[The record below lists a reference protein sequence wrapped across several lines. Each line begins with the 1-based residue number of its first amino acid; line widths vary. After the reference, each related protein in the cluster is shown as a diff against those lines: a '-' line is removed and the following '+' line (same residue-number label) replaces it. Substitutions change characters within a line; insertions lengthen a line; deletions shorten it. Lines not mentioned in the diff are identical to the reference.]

1 MLALFYVLAN
11 DSNGQLFPD
20 DEVSQDYYCGYD
32 WVEANAGCQYPCPSG
47 SDADCPPLSNGR
59 RRRCIAAAGCFS
71 RFVRVYFSSVLSLE
85 FTRDVHLANSQ
96 DTAVAAVTADGE
108 RVAPA
113 AKLFSRSDEKT
124 FEDELTTFLYDALKD
139 RIDMY
144 SVSVRGQEY
153 DRPCVA
159 LPAGGRDDGVT
170 SLDLNIMF
178 TGQYI
183 KIDELV
189 SFTDDEFEVTVL
201 TAVESNSQT
210 IVNLL
215 KESSEF
221 FRALDGITLIGE
233 DSIVEA
239 PSSAPSD
246 PPTRSNTQELMTRVD
261 PQPTGSYG
269 IAFHVRTPPG
279 GFTIMID
286 GMSFLVDT
294 DEMVEYEVY
303 SKLGTYLNV
312 LGRTESFELVASGQI
327 KGKGPKKMI
336 EILEDDTTFLTE
348 GNETIYYKG
357 LKPIPVPGDRGQR
370 SFYITL
376 TNRYT
381 KKDGST
387 IPLLFSSP
395 KEEDSEGQA
404 KFELIKENTEL
415 QLFEGTGVL
424 DYPWPRDRGVDDDK
438 YSAYRR
444 PRGFVGGFVYDRN
457 PCWPSVNVTSWPC
470 PYVSATKKPT
480 SRPTNQPTPTPSS
493 NSKAPTLMF
502 GGSTDEVVVRSA
514 APVISVQTTY
524 SPGAEE
530 TTMLP
535 VLVQNFSEVDAL
547 GGIDVAGEALES
559 TTSSSTDKRTLTL
572 LLLMIA
578 TGYLLN

>member
-1 MLALFYVLAN
+1 
-11 DSNGQLFPD
+11 
-20 DEVSQDYYCGYD
+20 
-32 WVEANAGCQYPCPSG
+32 
-47 SDADCPPLSNGR
+47 
-59 RRRCIAAAGCFS
+59 
-71 RFVRVYFSSVLSLE
+71 SVLSLE

-189 SFTDDEFEVTVL
+189 SFTDDEFEVAVL

-348 GNETIYYKG
+348 GETAFLFGKDTYLSPPSSEPSVACTGNETIYYKG

-444 PRGFVGGFVYDRN
+444 PRGFVGLHELFR
-457 PCWPSVNVTSWPC
+457 WPC